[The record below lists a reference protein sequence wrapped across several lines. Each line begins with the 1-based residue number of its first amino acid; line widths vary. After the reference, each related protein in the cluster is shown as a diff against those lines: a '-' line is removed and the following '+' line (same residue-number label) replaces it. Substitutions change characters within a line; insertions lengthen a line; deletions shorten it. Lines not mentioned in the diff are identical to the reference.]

1 MPPPQK
7 KEQKNQLKCH
17 TTLLS
22 THIQRIVIPLL
33 WITTVDLNKSVKAQS
48 LIQQVYQVLQ

>member
-7 KEQKNQLKCH
+7 KNKKTQLKWH
-17 TTLLS
+17 TTLLTTS

-48 LIQQVYQVLQ
+48 LI